1 MAVECKQL
9 LQRAPQPIPKAPC
22 LKAPAPG
29 KGTRVSCPQ
38 NIAHRGYKASFPEN
52 TMGAFRGAVDVGA
65 HAIETDLHLSKD
77 GVVVL
82 SHDATL
88 KRCFGID
95 MRISEC
101 NWDFLAT
108 LRTLRDKNEGMP
120 RLRDLLDLMNRPGME
135 RLWILLDV
143 KEPWHHRVVL
153 GLWNT
158 VFLKAARRHLPE
170 YPMVHISFYL
180 PYSRHFLSIPN
191 LGFNIFQK
199 VLVGKGGRRFMQEA
213 QERDRPV
220 LAWTVNEERWMEWC
234 IAQNETSSLL
244 APEQTS
250 TVHGR
255 MIDGVIT
262 DDPLLFS
269 QVCDRYEQAGA
280 TKLQGWA
287 RTRSHIEMARQ
298 VMVVKLL
305 AMGVF
310 LVRVWQGKL
319 DWFGDLEDHQ
329 E

>member
-1 MAVECKQL
+1 
-9 LQRAPQPIPKAPC
+9 
-22 LKAPAPG
+22 
-29 KGTRVSCPQ
+29 
-38 NIAHRGYKASFPEN
+38 
-52 TMGAFRGAVDVGA
+52 MGAFRGAVDVGA

-88 KRCFGID
+88 KRCFGTD
-95 MRISEC
+95 MKISEC
-101 NWDFLAT
+101 SWDFLST

-120 RLRDLLDLMNRPGME
+120 RLRDLLDMMNRPGME
-135 RLWILLDV
+135 HLWILLDV
-143 KEPWHHRVVL
+143 KVDDDADDLLRAVEGTLREVTPTQHPPWHHRVVL

-158 VFLKAARRHLPE
+158 AFLRAARRHLPE

-199 VLVGKGGRRFMQEA
+199 VLVGKGGSRFMQEA
-213 QERDRPV
+213 QEKDRPV

-234 IAQNETSSLL
+234 IAQNETSSPSAAL
-244 APEQTS
+244 EETS
-250 TVHGR
+250 TVNGR

-269 QVCDRYEQAGA
+269 QVCDRYERTGP

-287 RTRSHIEMARQ
+287 RTRSHMEMARQ
-298 VMVVKLL
+298 VMMIKLL
-305 AMGVF
+305 AIGVF

-319 DWFGDLEDHQ
+319 DWFAELEDRQ